1 MKVLITGG
9 TGLVGLAIKN
19 TLDTD
24 QIKKQDILSDI
35 WQNKSEYEF
44 IFLNSKD
51 CDLRD
56 ILACENLFSNGNFD
70 IVVHLAAIVGG
81 LYKNLDNNY
90 SILIDNIT
98 INTNILECC
107 RKYNIKRLIN
117 ILSTCIFGNDLIYPL
132 TSDQMYDKKPDDS
145 NEGYSISK
153 RYLNSG
159 SKLLSRCSDI
169 EIVNL
174 IPTNL
179 YGKNDNFHLHDAHVI
194 PNLIH
199 KIFLAK
205 RKLQLNNNMES
216 SLIIK
221 GSGKAR
227 RQFVLVNDLAKIIL
241 HFINCEL
248 SSRFNKLIVG
258 PPEQDEITIKEL
270 VNKITTI
277 FNFKGKVIYDQ
288 DFSDGQHKKTVSN
301 KELLEYLPDFKF
313 TALEIGLEKTIK
325 YFIENYSTVRK

>member
-9 TGLVGLAIKN
+9 TGLVGSSIKN
-19 TLDTD
+19 L
-24 QIKKQDILSDI
+24 LSNNT
-35 WQNKSEYEF
+35 QTENKHEF
-44 IFLNSKD
+44 VFLSSKD
-51 CDLRD
+51 CDLRNHV
-56 ILACENLFSNGNFD
+56 ACENLFSEGKFD
-70 IVVHLAAIVGG
+70 IVIHLAAIVGG

-98 INTNILECC
+98 MNTNILECC

-132 TSDQMYDKKPDDS
+132 TSDQMYDKRPDDS

-169 EIVNL
+169 EIINL

-179 YGKNDNFHLHDAHVI
+179 YGRNDNFHLHDAHVI

-199 KIFLAK
+199 KTYLAK
-205 RKLQLNNNMES
+205 RKLQYNNMES

-221 GSGKAR
+221 GDGKAR
-227 RQFVLVNDLAKIIL
+227 RQFIFADDFAKIIL
-241 HFINCEL
+241 YFINCEL
-248 SSRFNKLIVG
+248 SSRFNRLIVG
-258 PPEQDEITIKEL
+258 PPEEDEITIKEL

-288 DFSDGQHKKTVSN
+288 DYSDGQHKKTVSN

-313 TALEIGLEKTIK
+313 TPLEIGLEKTIK
-325 YFIENYSTVRK
+325 YFIENYSTIRK

>member
-9 TGLVGLAIKN
+9 TGLVGSAIN
-19 TLDTD
+19 NSIT
-24 QIKKQDILSDI
+24 QNENEFVFLS
-35 WQNKSEYEF
+35 
-44 IFLNSKD
+44 SKH

-56 ILACENLFSNGNFD
+56 HVACEKLFSEGNFD
-70 IVVHLAAIVGG
+70 IVIHLANKVGG

-98 INTNILECC
+98 MNTNILECC

-117 ILSTCIFGNDLIYPL
+117 CLSTCIFGNNLVYPL

-174 IPTNL
+174 IPTNI
-179 YGKNDNFHLHDAHVI
+179 YGLNDNFHLHDAHVI
-194 PNLIH
+194 PNLIC
-199 KIFLAK
+199 KTYLAK
-205 RKLQLNNNMES
+205 RKLQVHDNMES
-216 SLIIK
+216 CLIIK
-221 GSGKAR
+221 GAGKAR
-227 RQFVLVNDLAKIIL
+227 RQFIFANDFAKIIL
-241 HFINCEL
+241 YFLNCEL
-248 SSRFNKLIVG
+248 SSRFNRLIIG
-258 PPEQDEITIKEL
+258 PPEEDEISIKEL

-277 FNFKGKVIYDQ
+277 FNFKGRIIYDV
-288 DFSDGQHKKTVSN
+288 DYSEGQHKKTVSN

-313 TALEIGLEKTIK
+313 IPLEIGLEKTIK